1 MKKCIAILISFML
14 VIVILCAQMPLAAAT
29 FTDVGD
35 LPCKEEVELLAALG
49 IVEGMSE
56 ETFAPEETLTRAEA
70 SAIICR
76 LIGAADF
83 VVNEDMFSDV
93 PFDHWAYNNIG
104 TLSQLGIV
112 NGVGDG
118 LFAPEETLTY
128 EQTVKLLVEALGYR
142 VKAESAGGYP
152 AGYLQT
158 ASVLGIL
165 NETAP
170 NADHTIS
177 RGTMAI
183 MAANALTCDMLV
195 RTAYG
200 DEYVFVEQENAS
212 ILKTYLH
219 ISKIKGRI
227 TANYDERL
235 SDVLQPKTDEVVFGH
250 STIYKLGESAAAEFV
265 GQNVTLYTKHVESD
279 EVETI
284 LYVVP
289 DTASARY
296 DFPAADL
303 RLEEKRII
311 TDDDADFV
319 FDDETVYVYNGRKCS
334 DAFTLPL
341 EGNVSFVCD
350 RGNDISV
357 IFVSEYKSYVI
368 KTTLKDTSAV
378 YFKDVKEGES
388 AELIIDTEDRAKVTR
403 LLDTDGK
410 PLSFSK
416 LQADDVLTVMES
428 KDKSALTVIRS
439 NKTVKGTVTEIQ
451 SDGKEVTVGEET
463 YLISG
468 SLYNNK
474 NAAQPELSKESTFLL
489 DAFGNIAAVGEEKER
504 TQKYGYL
511 LSASYTRGLEKRAQM
526 KIYTEEGKMV
536 VFDTA
541 DSVTLKTGLTES
553 TKNTETLL
561 DETGLMQLSGDTLK
575 VKEQL
580 VMYETNAEGKLH
592 FIELAIGDGTK
603 IESFS
608 GDAKIAE
615 QEKRN
620 AAFSYDA
627 DLPTGQTYL
636 GGLLRLYGGYVIPE
650 DCVIFNLPAKVGD
663 EPLPT
668 NEKLYSIIQTKTL
681 IHNGPELKDGGKM
694 YDIEEDKSVGA
705 IIIQLVKED
714 TGAEMVD
721 TAPVAIIEEVV
732 ARMTDEGD
740 IGVGVK
746 AVTTA
751 GKEVDLF
758 CPEDLKIEFG
768 IKGDTKT
775 TSTVIADINK
785 EPHTEMEN
793 GTKVLKDYI
802 HLTDLRPGD
811 IIAYEEF
818 GGEIQKAAVRF
829 RAGAPAI
836 REFGTLNGKH
846 AVLTNRDTFSVLGGY
861 CGNLFWFNEVEEKTE
876 DERLLVTFPVLR
888 YEAKYPDVTEWKRSE
903 PIGTAKIYSF
913 DMKTGKLEKSTADAI
928 MEGSRVLYYRKNLV
942 PTFIVIYKNMPS
954 VIPPFAADLVPN
966 K

>member
-14 VIVILCAQMPLAAAT
+14 AIGILCAQMPLAAAT

-83 VVNEDMFSDV
+83 VVNEDMFLDV

-227 TANYDERL
+227 TASYDERL

-289 DTASARY
+289 DAASARY

-334 DAFTLPL
+334 DAFTLPS

-403 LLDTDGK
+403 LLDADGK
-410 PLSFSK
+410 AISFSK

-451 SDGKEVTVGEET
+451 SDGKKVTVGEET
-463 YLISG
+463 YLISE

-474 NAAQPELSKESTFLL
+474 NAAQPELGKESTFLL

-541 DSVTLKTGLTES
+541 DTVTLKTGLTES
-553 TKNTETLL
+553 AKNTETLL
-561 DETGLMQLSGDTLK
+561 DETGIMQLSGDTLK

-592 FIELAIGDGTK
+592 FIELAIGDGTR
-603 IESFS
+603 IENYS
-608 GDAKIAE
+608 GDAKTIE

-620 AAFSYDA
+620 LSLSYDA
-627 DLPTGQTYL
+627 DLPSSTYY
-636 GGLLRLYGGYVIPE
+636 GGVLRLYAGYVIPE

-668 NEKLYSIIQTKTL
+668 NEKMYSIISAKKL
-681 IHNGPELKDGGKM
+681 IHNGPELKNGGRM

-705 IIIQLVKED
+705 IIIQLEKKD
-714 TGAEMVD
+714 TGTEMVD
-721 TAPVAIIEEVV
+721 SAPVAIVKEVV
-732 ARMTDEGD
+732 TRLDDDGNT
-740 IGVGVK
+740 GVGIK
-746 AVTTA
+746 AVTA
-751 GKEVDLF
+751 DGKDVDLF
-758 CPEDLKIEFG
+758 CPEDMEIEFG

-785 EPHTEMEN
+785 EPQTEMEN
-793 GTKVLKDYI
+793 GVKVFKDYI
-802 HLTDLRPGD
+802 KLTDLNPGD
-811 IIAYEEF
+811 LIAYEEF

-829 RAGAPAI
+829 RAQAPAV
-836 REFGTLNGKH
+836 REFGTYNGKH
-846 AVLTNRDTFSVLGGY
+846 ALLQSRDYFSVLTAY
-861 CGNLFWFNEVEEKTE
+861 CGNVFWFNEVEEKTE

-913 DMKTGKLEKSTADAI
+913 DMKTGILEKSSADAI
-928 MEGSRVLYYRKNLV
+928 MEGSKVLYYRSNLV
-942 PTFIVIYKNMPS
+942 PKLIVIYKNMPG